1 MDNTNSR
8 NYSVQ
13 IVESSDELSA
23 IEKVRLKDTTDCVR
37 LDQALEG
44 ADAITIK
51 VMKYV
56 VLNIHNEKSEDK
68 DYPNFII
75 VDEDGTKYITG
86 SRNFFDTFKDIHD
99 ELKDCNEEWYLKIY
113 KVDSK
118 NYKGKQFITC
128 SVA

>member
-1 MDNTNSR
+1 MDNRNSR
-8 NYSVQ
+8 NYSVN
-13 IVESSDELSA
+13 IVESSEELSA

-37 LDQALEG
+37 LDTALEG
-44 ADAITIK
+44 ADSITIK
-51 VMKYV
+51 PMKYV

-68 DYPNFII
+68 DYPNFIL
-75 VDEDGTKYITG
+75 VDEDNTKYITG
-86 SRNFFDTFKDIHD
+86 SRNFFDTFKDIYD
-99 ELKDCNEEWYLKIY
+99 ELKDCNDEWFLKIY

>member
-1 MDNTNSR
+1 MDNTNGR
-8 NYSVQ
+8 NYSVE
-13 IVESSDELSA
+13 IVDSSEELSA

-44 ADAITIK
+44 TNAITIK

-68 DYPNFII
+68 EYPNFII

-86 SRNFFDTFKDIHD
+86 SRNFFDTFLDIYG
-99 ELKDCNEEWYLKIY
+99 ELEDCNEEWYLKIY